1 MANASAIR
9 DGLQC
14 HSKPAD
20 ARLMRQEVSVHGRNE
35 VNPSG
40 VFGLNRMP
48 ARNGNNIAIAGQISP
63 VII

>member
-1 MANASAIR
+1 
-9 DGLQC
+9 
-14 HSKPAD
+14 
-20 ARLMRQEVSVHGRNE
+20 MRQEVSVHGRNE